1 MASQTEEQSSYDDCS
16 VHRLVCTLPC
26 IGNST
31 GGFGVIART
40 IGGATHL
47 SETPATLV
55 CADGLQMRQS
65 SGCHK
70 ILKRS
75 GPRDTPIA
83 AILLAGLMGLA
94 ISTSASETAF
104 AVTCGA
110 GNETADGSSSLACGD
125 GTVAY
130 GDRSVAVGVFAVTG
144 STNTPSEYDT
154 AVGYSAGAFGQSL
167 AVGAAAK
174 AGYDNQIA
182 PNLYHTA
189 IGTGAEA
196 GQGVNGLEYS
206 TAVGYV
212 AKANAS
218 YAVAIG
224 AAAEANFT
232 GSIAIGEG
240 VKTTADNQVAIGN
253 AQNAYTLAGV
263 ASQASKDAQGETTY
277 LMTTDANGN
286 LAASTFDVATLEG
299 LPAKVSQN
307 TTAISNLTSTVSGHT
322 TELAD
327 HETRISN
334 NTSAIVSLDNRVTTN
349 TNNITQLDGRV
360 GALES
365 GFQDLGGQISE
376 NRTEARGG
384 TALALATAGLR
395 YDDRPG
401 KLSLAGGFGNFKGQ
415 SGLALGLGYNPSL
428 DFRLNGAISAT
439 TSRGDVGVSLG
450 ASWTLN

>member
-1 MASQTEEQSSYDDCS
+1 
-16 VHRLVCTLPC
+16 
-26 IGNST
+26 
-31 GGFGVIART
+31 
-40 IGGATHL
+40 
-47 SETPATLV
+47 
-55 CADGLQMRQS
+55 
-65 SGCHK
+65 
-70 ILKRS
+70 
-75 GPRDTPIA
+75 
-83 AILLAGLMGLA
+83 MGLA
-94 ISTSASETAF
+94 ISTFASETAF

-110 GNETADGSSSLACGD
+110 GNETADENDSLACGD

-130 GDRSVAVGVFAVTG
+130 GDQSVAVGVFAATG
-144 STNTPSEYDT
+144 SEKTNSNFDT
-154 AVGYSAGAFGQSL
+154 AVGYATSAFGESL
-167 AVGAAAK
+167 AVGALAK
-174 AGYDNQIA
+174 AGFDSQID
-182 PNLYHTA
+182 PSRYHTA

-196 GQGVNGLEYS
+196 GQGANGLEYS
-206 TAVGYV
+206 TAVGYL

-218 YAVAIG
+218 NAIAMG
-224 AAAEANFT
+224 ASAEANFT
-232 GSIAIGEG
+232 GSVAIGAA
-240 VKTTADNQVAIGN
+240 VKTTRDNQVAIGN
-253 AQNAYTLAGV
+253 GQNTYTLAGV

-277 LMTTDANGN
+277 LMTTDENGN

-299 LPAKVSQN
+299 LPAKVTQN
-307 TTAISNLTSTVSGHT
+307 TTAISNLTTTVSSHT

-327 HETRISN
+327 HETRITN
-334 NTSAIVSLDNRVTTN
+334 NTSAIVDLDTRVTTN

-376 NRTEARGG
+376 NRTEARAG

-439 TSRGDVGVSLG
+439 TDRGDVGVSLG